1 MNEIEYR
8 ENEFVSRAAS
18 GPLAS
23 WRRHWIQGTLY
34 ALIGAAIGIGVALV
48 IPPTYTA
55 ETRVAVGAGDL
66 TSGAI
71 AGFPIAASGLAS
83 NYARY
88 INDRGVA
95 STDVPA
101 NVELSA
107 SQIPESNVVRIEAR
121 SVDAEA
127 ARVAA
132 TTAAQ
137 GLVDAVNSNGADT
150 ADDVFS
156 KFTEATA
163 TEAAA
168 QSALAAA
175 QHELDTLLGN
185 PNASKARI
193 KAARSDVTDAS
204 AKAAQ
209 ADLQASA
216 LRQRYTNLVAQ
227 ASTAAKL
234 QLVRTAESTTSNVP
248 SLLQRLGLL
257 GLVVGAAIGL
267 VAVVAQERRRAA
279 KAAAAPR
286 KADVRT
292 GE

>member
-1 MNEIEYR
+1 
-8 ENEFVSRAAS
+8 
-18 GPLAS
+18 
-23 WRRHWIQGTLY
+23 
-34 ALIGAAIGIGVALV
+34 
-48 IPPTYTA
+48 
-55 ETRVAVGAGDL
+55 
-66 TSGAI
+66 
-71 AGFPIAASGLAS
+71 
-83 NYARY
+83 
-88 INDRGVA
+88 
-95 STDVPA
+95 
-101 NVELSA
+101 
-107 SQIPESNVVRIEAR
+107 VVRIEAR

-216 LRQRYTNLVAQ
+216 LRQRYTHLVAQ